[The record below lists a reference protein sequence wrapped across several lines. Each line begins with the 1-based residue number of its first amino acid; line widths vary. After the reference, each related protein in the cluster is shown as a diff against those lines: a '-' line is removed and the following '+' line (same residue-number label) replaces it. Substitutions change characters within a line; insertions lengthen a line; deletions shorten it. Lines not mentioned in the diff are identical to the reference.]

1 MSKFRRFPF
10 RCRACSRR
18 YYQYVPAEGE
28 EVEPELETE
37 AEPDET
43 EAKDRRES

>member
-18 YYQYVPAEGE
+18 YYQYVPADGE
-28 EVEPELETE
+28 EVETGPESESDPEETE
-37 AEPDET
+37 ARDH
-43 EAKDRRES
+43 REG